1 MLNVLLFIW
10 GLVIAGCGV
19 AMIIALTVLLVLLI
33 KSFKED
39 W

>member
-19 AMIIALTVLLVLLI
+19 VMIIALTVLLVLLI